1 MPAKNTPTASV
12 RSVDPVLAR
21 KWLRDHNVR
30 NRKLRPNRVEDLK
43 QAILR
48 GEWRMDGS
56 PIRFSLSK
64 KLLDGQHR
72 LKAIEESG
80 RTVQCLVIWGLDENA
95 QEVMDRNLART
106 YADKL
111 QIDEEPNATTLA
123 SAVNLMWRFEHAYFG
138 RESFGKRASFP
149 QLDDVLNRHPELRRS
164 VTAAGSYTQKIK
176 MPRAYIAVAR
186 TVFLGLD
193 EADADRFLSDL
204 MTGENLTAVDPAYR
218 LREAL
223 NQNALS
229 ASKRY
234 SSDHLLALTF
244 KAWNTYR
251 KGEPCKNLSFRA
263 GGASPEAYPMP
274 I

>member
-1 MPAKNTPTASV
+1 MPTKNTPTATI

-21 KWLRDHNVR
+21 RWLKENNVR
-30 NRKLRPNRVEDLK
+30 NRKLRPGRVEDLK
-43 QAILR
+43 NAILR

-56 PIRFSLSK
+56 PIRFSRSE

-80 RTVQCLVIWGLDENA
+80 RTVQCLVIRGLDENA
-95 QEVMDRNLART
+95 QEVMDRNLGRT

-123 SAVNLMWRFEHAYFG
+123 SAVHLMWRYEHGYFG
-138 RESFGKRASFP
+138 RESFGKRPSFP

-164 VTAAGSYTQKIK
+164 VTAAGSYIKKIK
-176 MPRAYIAVAR
+176 MPRAYIATAR
-186 TVFLGLD
+186 TIFLGLS
-193 EADADRFLSDL
+193 EADADRFFSDL
-204 MTGENLTAVDPAYR
+204 TTGENLTALDPVFR

-223 NQNALS
+223 NQNAMS
-229 ASKRY
+229 TSKKY

-244 KAWNTYR
+244 KAWNLFR

-263 GGASPEAYPMP
+263 GGSAPEAYPLP

>member
-1 MPAKNTPTASV
+1 MAAKKTPTAIIE
-12 RSVDPVLAR
+12 SVDPVQAR
-21 KWLRDHNVR
+21 RWLKENNVR
-30 NRKLRPNRVEDLK
+30 NRRLRPGRVEDLK

-56 PIRFSLSK
+56 PIRFSVTR

-72 LKAIEESG
+72 LKAIEEAG
-80 RTVQCLVIWGLDENA
+80 RTVQCLIIRGLDESA
-95 QEVMDRNLART
+95 QEVMDRNLGRT

-123 SAVNLMWRFEHAYFG
+123 SAVSLMWRYENGYFG
-138 RESFGKRASFP
+138 KESFGKRASFP

-164 VTAAGSYTQKIK
+164 VTAAGNYIK
-176 MPRAYIAVAR
+176 KVRMPRAYIAVAR
-186 TVFLGLD
+186 TIFLGIS
-193 EADADRFLSDL
+193 EEDADRFFSDL
-204 MTGENLTAVDPAYR
+204 MTGENLTAVDPAFR

-223 NQNALS
+223 TQNALS
-229 ASKRY
+229 SSKRY

-244 KAWNTYR
+244 KAWNLFR

-263 GGASPEAYPMP
+263 GGAAPEAYPLP

>member
-1 MPAKNTPTASV
+1 MPSTTPTAKIE
-12 RSVDPVLAR
+12 SVDPVKAR
-21 KWLRDHNVR
+21 RWLRDHNVR
-30 NRKLRPNRVEDLK
+30 NRKVRPGRVEDLK

-48 GEWRMDGS
+48 GEWRVDGS
-56 PIRFSLSK
+56 PIRFSAEK
-64 KLLDGQHR
+64 VLLDGQHR
-72 LKAIEESG
+72 LKAIDEAG
-80 RTVQCLVIWGLDENA
+80 LTVQCLVVRGLDQSA

-111 QIDEEPNATTLA
+111 QIDKEPNATTLA

-186 TVFLGLD
+186 TIFLGLD

-204 MTGENLTAVDPAYR
+204 MTGENLTSVDPAYR

-263 GGASPEAYPMP
+263 GGAAPEAYPMP